1 MVLSS
6 IQLYLEVVLRLCET
20 GRWER
25 YAGRPY
31 ELAGG
36 ENLKK
41 ENGFRAGGEWCGL
54 PMILCMVVAYH
65 MKSYR
70 KS

>member
-6 IQLYLEVVLRLCET
+6 LQLYLEVVLRLCET

-36 ENLKK
+36 EKLKK
-41 ENGFRAGGEWCGL
+41 TRPPGWWT
-54 PMILCMVVAYH
+54 VVGAPYDPLYGRRL
-65 MKSYR
+65 SYEI
-70 KS
+70 SS